1 MELIDEYLAALEVG
15 DAKRVLALFA
25 PDGIVH
31 SPLYG
36 AVPARQFYPT
46 LFADSA
52 EIRLRLRRVFR
63 ADSEAVAF
71 WFDFTWVLADG
82 TSASSTIVDIAEL
95 TEDGL
100 IASLDIIYDTAPI
113 RGDFEEA
120 RRPHETRSP
129 ENTGGGSRA
138 K

>member
-1 MELIDEYLAALEVG
+1 MELIDEYLAALEVA
-15 DAKRVLALFA
+15 DAERVLALFA

-46 LFADSA
+46 LFADTA
-52 EIRLRLRRVFR
+52 ELRLTPRRVFR
-63 ADSEAVAF
+63 DNGEAVAF

-82 TSASSTIVDIAEL
+82 TSTSSTIVDIAEL

-100 IASLDIIYDTAPI
+100 IASSTSSTTQLQSAATSN
-113 RGDFEEA
+113 
-120 RRPHETRSP
+120 RPHETGSP
-129 ENTGGGSRA
+129 ENISG
-138 K
+138 